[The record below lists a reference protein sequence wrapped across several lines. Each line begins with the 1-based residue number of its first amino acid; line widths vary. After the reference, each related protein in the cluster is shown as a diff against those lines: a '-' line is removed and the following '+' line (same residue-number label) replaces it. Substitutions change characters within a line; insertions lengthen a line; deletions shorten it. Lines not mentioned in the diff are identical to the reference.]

1 MTGEPRLRVGL
12 IGCGRIVQTVHASAL
27 ASIPSISV
35 TAVCD
40 ILPAARDAVG
50 ERLGVGERFER
61 WEDLLA
67 LGDLD
72 AVLVATHDHVDPA
85 LAAMNA
91 GKHVLIEKPLC
102 FDEDDG
108 RRMVETAKESGV
120 VAMLGYMKR
129 YDWCLERARDLI
141 ARLPQFRIARM
152 HDFACAFDKTDYLFP
167 VVPPRGPGGA
177 GQGYSAL
184 ELLLMFASH
193 DFSIIRA
200 TLGAIEDVVHVQ
212 GFGDRGLYA
221 ELRCAQERPCLLEI
235 SLDTRYEWFDET
247 LTVFGEH
254 EEIGIRF
261 ADPFVPHARSTL
273 WHRHRDERAVRED
286 TVTGPF
292 DDGFR
297 REWLHFADCIATAR
311 GPLTPL
317 RHGLADIELARE
329 LAAGWLGAATA
340 GRAG

>member
-1 MTGEPRLRVGL
+1 MPGESQLRVGI
-12 IGCGRIVQTVHASAL
+12 IGCGRIVQTVHASAI
-27 ASIPSISV
+27 ASIPSIAV

-40 ILPAARDAVG
+40 ILPAARDAIG
-50 ERLGVGERFER
+50 ERLGAQRRFES
-61 WEDLLA
+61 WKDLLA
-67 LGDLD
+67 VDELD
-72 AVLVATHDHVDPA
+72 AVLVATQDHVGPA
-85 LAAMNA
+85 LAAMHA

-102 FDEDDG
+102 FDEEDG
-108 RRMVETAKESGV
+108 RRMVAAADESGV

-129 YDWCLERARDLI
+129 YDWCLERARELI
-141 ARLPQFRIARM
+141 ARLPRVHMARM
-152 HDFACAFDKTDYLFP
+152 HDFACAFDKTDYLFR
-167 VVPPRGPGGA
+167 VVPPGAPGRA
-177 GQGYSAL
+177 GQDYSAL

-200 TLGAIEDVVHVQ
+200 TLGAVQDVVHVQ

-221 ELRCAQERPCLLEI
+221 ELRCPDDRVCLLEI

-273 WHRHRDERAVRED
+273 WRRHRDERAVRKD
-286 TVTGPF
+286 IATGPF
-292 DDGFR
+292 DDAFR
-297 REWLHFADCIATAR
+297 REWLHFADCIATGR
-311 GPLTPL
+311 KPLTQL

-329 LAAGWLGAATA
+329 LAGGWLGAATA
-340 GRAG
+340 GRAE